1 MTAAGWLVFL
11 LCVAPSCLR
20 SLTAFYCAYAVLI
33 PFDALYTGELL
44 CKVSPRGQL
53 RTPGSKSLESVS
65 SARRRDALFLDFLAQ
80 CLCWQPEA
88 RCTPDRA
95 LQHPW
100 LQGGDAVGARAR
112 ADTADGGAD
121 EVVQPLP
128 LEREDE
134 VEGNAASAGDAS
146 AGLDEHHI

>member
-1 MTAAGWLVFL
+1 
-11 LCVAPSCLR
+11 
-20 SLTAFYCAYAVLI
+20 VLI
-33 PFDALYTGELL
+33 PFHALYTGELL
-44 CKVSPRGQL
+44 CNISPRGQL

-65 SARRRDALFLDFLAQ
+65 SARRRDVLFLDFLAR

-88 RCTPDRA
+88 RCTPESA

-100 LQGGDAVGARAR
+100 LQGGELSGVRSR

-128 LEREDE
+128 PERESE
-134 VEGNAASAGDAS
+134 VKEHAVSVGEAC
-146 AGLDEHHI
+146 AGLEAHHI

>member
-1 MTAAGWLVFL
+1 VILADFARSQSSLTVVS
-11 LCVAPSCLR
+11 LCVCSANTFP
-20 SLTAFYCAYAVLI
+20 YAVI
-33 PFDALYTGELL
+33 TGELL

-53 RTPGSKSLESVS
+53 RTPGSKSLESIS
-65 SARRRDALFLDFLAQ
+65 SARRRDALFLGFLAQ

-88 RCTPDRA
+88 RCTPDHA

-100 LQGGDAVGARAR
+100 LQGGDAIGARAR

-128 LEREDE
+128 LERERE
-134 VEGNAASAGDAS
+134 VEEHAVSVGDAS
-146 AGLDEHHI
+146 AGLDEQHS

>member
-1 MTAAGWLVFL
+1 VILADFARSQSSLTVVS
-11 LCVAPSCLR
+11 LCVCSANTFP
-20 SLTAFYCAYAVLI
+20 CAVI
-33 PFDALYTGELL
+33 TGELL

-88 RCTPDRA
+88 RCTPDDA

-100 LQGGDAVGARAR
+100 LQGGDAVGVRVR

-121 EVVQPLP
+121 EVVQSLP
-128 LEREDE
+128 QQGEAE
-134 VEGNAASAGDAS
+134 VEANAPSVGVASAGQ
-146 AGLDEHHI
+146 DEQHS